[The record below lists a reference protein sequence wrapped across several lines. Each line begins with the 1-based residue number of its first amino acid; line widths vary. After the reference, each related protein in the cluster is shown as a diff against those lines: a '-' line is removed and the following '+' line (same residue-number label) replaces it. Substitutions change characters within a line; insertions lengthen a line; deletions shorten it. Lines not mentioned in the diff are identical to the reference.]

1 VMPLVSDSGD
11 IEIQPTALYA
21 ERVPLARKLAREA
34 GQTGGIRPPN
44 GRGPGFRGHGLK
56 SEQMA
61 ECLRLFSN
69 PSPEVLALL
78 ERLDEQ
84 NAGVSS
90 VAVRAEG

>member
-1 VMPLVSDSGD
+1 M
-11 IEIQPTALYA
+11 
-21 ERVPLARKLAREA
+21 A
-34 GQTGGIRPPN
+34 GE
-44 GRGPGFRGHGLK
+44 GRT
-56 SEQMA
+56 